1 MTNPFAKPSHALL
14 VSVHDLLRQF
24 GKLGRKAVVADALAE
39 PIEALRAS
47 AEELRERASGE
58 EAGALPETL
67 ELLLSVLPEAPT
79 AEASPSDREGWE
91 LKLQDA
97 HDVLRGQVTAWGID
111 LSMHRPAN
119 RARSL
124 MHVTTAIVC
133 LLLVEYA
140 LSPLGMIVVAAI
152 GAACCWGMEIGRIF
166 SKRLNL
172 FLLRFMSAVAHPHE
186 RREVNSATWYTT
198 ALLILALLFA
208 PKFCTI
214 ALVVMGLA
222 DPAAAFVGR
231 RWGRIRLINGRS
243 LEGSFTFLLVGA
255 ASALAALSIWHPDVS
270 LGFAVL
276 TALGA
281 AFLAA
286 ITELASRYIDDNLSV
301 PLAAAS
307 GAWLVSVL
315 VV

>member
-1 MTNPFAKPSHALL
+1 MSHPFAAPSHALL
-14 VSVHDLLRQF
+14 VEVHDLLQQF
-24 GKLGRKAVVADALAE
+24 GKLDRADAVADALAE
-39 PIEALRAS
+39 PIAALAASAEALR
-47 AEELRERASGE
+47 E
-58 EAGALPETL
+58 EAQDQEVGGLTEAL

-79 AEASPSDREGWE
+79 AGASSAQRSTWAVD
-91 LKLQDA
+91 LQDA
-97 HDVLRGQVTAWGID
+97 HDVLRAQVTAWGVD
-111 LSMHRPAN
+111 LSRHRPAN
-119 RARSL
+119 RARAA

-140 LSPLGMIVVAAI
+140 LSPVAMIVVAAI
-152 GAACCWGMEIGRIF
+152 GAACCWGMEIGRIY

-172 FLLRFMSAVAHPHE
+172 FLLRFMSAVSHPHE

-198 ALLILALLFA
+198 ALLLLALLFA
-208 PKFCTI
+208 PRFCTV

-231 RWGRIRLINGRS
+231 RWGRIRLVNGRS

-255 ASALAALSIWHPDVS
+255 AAALAALSIWHQELS
-270 LGFAVL
+270 LGFAVWI
-276 TALGA
+276 ALGA

-286 ITELASRYIDDNLSV
+286 VTELLSRYVDDNLSV

-315 VV
+315 I